1 VVPLAFE
8 GKPRNHEHRTHANAA
23 PETTT
28 HGFTSHLRSSQAARC
43 PASADPRILVLTQ
56 LGIVS
61 LGQCSGTPD
70 AVPERQGR
78 AAFHCDGLGVLSV
91 FAPMTWLSRRLT
103 LSVSYPC
110 EFEQVARSLPSA
122 CGLSPDSPT
131 EVLPCE
137 FS

>member
-1 VVPLAFE
+1 MVPLAFE

-28 HGFTSHLRSSQAARC
+28 HGFTSHLRSSHAARC

-91 FAPMTWLSRRLT
+91 FCPDD
-103 LSVSYPC
+103 
-110 EFEQVARSLPSA
+110 VAVA
-122 CGLSPDSPT
+122 AADT
-131 EVLPCE
+131 ECVLPLRVRKGRQVVVFGVRAE
-137 FS
+137 SNQPH